1 MNTEDFDKVLA
12 EFAEEVNLAAKR
24 TLGSRKIGKNRSYGV
39 ASRSLQKSLTYQIK
53 DGQVAFGSPLPYA
66 AFIHWGV
73 NGTRK
78 NRGAPFSYKYENPSR
93 KHVDS
98 IVQWMKDK
106 PVRLQAVGGGFI
118 KKKGPRGGD
127 RVRSAAYLIARS
139 IKRNGIA
146 GLRYYSVALES
157 IVPQYTDKLGEA
169 LAQDLVKSLSFK
181 VGNLTIKPK

>member
-78 NRGAPFSYKYENPSR
+78 NRQAPFSYKQKQPPIDAVL
-93 KHVDS
+93 K
-98 IVQWMKDK
+98 WMKAKPIRVRDK
-106 PVRLQAVGGGFI
+106 NGKFI
-118 KKKGPRGGD
+118 KATESRL
-127 RVRSAAYLIARS
+127 RSAAYLIGRS
-139 IKRNGIA
+139 IKRNGIP
-146 GLRYYSVALES
+146 GLRYYAVALES